1 MKYIPLSQKAIM
13 RHQWFMTLEGLCKLC
28 SKTNVKVVVGI
39 KQKKGTFGSTCLKV
53 KRQKI
58 YCLHGEK
65 EFPLIY
71 ASSLEMAAAPS
82 LP

>member
-1 MKYIPLSQKAIM
+1 
-13 RHQWFMTLEGLCKLC
+13 MTFEGLCKLYR
-28 SKTNVKVVVGI
+28 KANVKVVVGI
-39 KQKKGTFGSTCLKV
+39 KQTKGAFGSARLKV

-65 EFPLIY
+65 EFPLVY
-71 ASSLEMAAAPS
+71 ASSLEMAAAPI

>member
-1 MKYIPLSQKAIM
+1 
-13 RHQWFMTLEGLCKLC
+13 MTFEGLCKLY
-28 SKTNVKVVVGI
+28 SEANVKVVVGI
-39 KQKKGTFGSTCLKV
+39 KQTKGAFGSTRLKV

-58 YCLHGEK
+58 YCLRGEK

-71 ASSLEMAAAPS
+71 ASSLEMAAAPI